1 MDRHIT
7 YAQHQ
12 AWFASLAQDTTQFV
26 WAIEQNELGHIGNIG
41 LKNIDRQH
49 RLGEYWIYLGNT
61 EAQGHGFAT
70 AATELALEQAFDRL
84 GLRKVYLHVNPNN
97 HAALRVYERCGFEH
111 EGLLRQEYERTQ
123 GRCDMLRMGICE
135 SVWRSK
141 GRLKP
146 RVALMQPTFLPW
158 IGYYEL
164 LEQVDVFVFLDDFQF
179 SRQSWGQRNQ
189 IFLSPGRAGLITL
202 PVQHPKNIAATF
214 LDIIP
219 AVTPHWTK
227 KFLNSISQSYGKAP
241 YFHAIIP
248 LLKEWLSC
256 PTTTLADMLTFFI
269 RQVALYVGIHTQVL
283 YSSALE
289 YDRKARRSEKIASL
303 LHAVDARCYYSP
315 IGSFGYMQQDALFP
329 LEGVKTYFQNHNP
342 KIYPQHG
349 SSKFVPYLSAVDALF
364 NLSPS
369 QLRKTLRGTPRWLTW
384 KEASMRADMSQ
395 KDTPDGNI
403 F

>member
-12 AWFASLAQDTTQFV
+12 AWFASLAQDATQSV
-26 WAIEQNELGHIGNIG
+26 WAIEQNELGHIGNVG

-70 AATELALEQAFDRL
+70 AATELALEQAFDKL
-84 GLRKVYLHVNPNN
+84 GLRKVYLHVNPDN

-111 EGLLRQEYERTQ
+111 EGLLRQEYESTERRSDT
-123 GRCDMLRMGICE
+123 LRMGMRE
-135 SVWRSK
+135 SLWREKRKS
-141 GRLKP
+141 KP
-146 RVALMQPTFLPW
+146 RVALMQPAFMPW
-158 IGYYEL
+158 LGYYEL
-164 LEQVDVFVFLDDFQF
+164 LEQADVFVFLDDFQF

-189 IFLSPGRAGLITL
+189 LFMSPGRAGLVTL

-214 LDIIP
+214 LDISP
-219 AVTPHWTK
+219 AHTAYWIK
-227 KFLNSISQSYGKAP
+227 KFSSSISQSYGKTP
-241 YFHAIIP
+241 YFHAIMP
-248 LLKEWLSC
+248 LLEAWLGRSHA
-256 PTTTLADMLTFFI
+256 TLADMLTCLI
-269 RQVALYVGIHTQVL
+269 RQIAAYIGIHTHVL
-283 YSSALE
+283 YSSSLE
-289 YDRKARRSEKIASL
+289 YARHKQRSEKVASL

-329 LEGVKTYFQNHNP
+329 LEGIKTYFQNHNP

-369 QLRKTLRGTPRWLTW
+369 QLRKTLRGTSRWLTW
-384 KEASMRADMSQ
+384 EEASMRADMPK

-403 F
+403 A